1 MHRAS
6 GAVLIR
12 LENAVSPPFFGS
24 RSVFKTQSDLKN
36 DTFELSAHE
45 NG

>member
-12 LENAVSPPFFGS
+12 LENAVFSFLGS